1 MYNTRISG
9 EIQLHSLRGSPG
21 LKYPNWV
28 FPAAR
33 FAIPA
38 CVVWSLRTCLC
49 VIRVAS
55 TAKMH
60 ATITARVD
68 QKPAI
73 GGEPGERTI
82 GRRVGEL
89 ARRDDRRN
97 PGLFIPDGLRN
108 MFLKVCQVCE
118 NNVVDDVRRLVHPAP
133 RQSPPYMCCRATKLP
148 FMDLSMFQ
156 EP

>member
-1 MYNTRISG
+1 M
-9 EIQLHSLRGSPG
+9 HSLRGSPG

-28 FPAAR
+28 FPVTR
-33 FAIPA
+33 FAISA

-55 TAKMH
+55 TARMH

-73 GGEPGERTI
+73 GGESDERTI

-97 PGLFIPDGLRN
+97 PELFIPDGLRN

-133 RQSPPYMCCRATKLP
+133 RQSPPYMCCRATKFP
-148 FMDLSMFQ
+148 FMGLSVFQ